1 MPLKR
6 TILKALILSTAALTT
21 ACGTTS
27 TSLRV
32 SQIPLRADLSRCP
45 ALLPVQSETLPPVA
59 AAPAERAVQL
69 EERAFWMQ
77 RDLQQTANNRDACN
91 RQGELVALIQA
102 NNAGPQ

>member
-1 MPLKR
+1 M
-6 TILKALILSTAALTT
+6 
-21 ACGTTS
+21 
-27 TSLRV
+27 
-32 SQIPLRADLSRCP
+32 
-45 ALLPVQSETLPPVA
+45 A